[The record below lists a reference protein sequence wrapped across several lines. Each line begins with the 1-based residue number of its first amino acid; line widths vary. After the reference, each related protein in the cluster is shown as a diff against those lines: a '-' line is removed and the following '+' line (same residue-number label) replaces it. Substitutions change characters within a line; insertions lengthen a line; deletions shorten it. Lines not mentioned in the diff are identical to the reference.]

1 MKSSYFLVRLLGLGV
16 QQGQSALAEQVQR
29 DDGGGQ
35 GDNCGHPAGAKGTQ
49 WNIRPSQPS
58 PGISAALTMTA

>member
-16 QQGQSALAEQVQR
+16 QQGQNALAEQVQG

-35 GDNCGHPAGAKGTQ
+35 GDHCGPPRRGKGHTVEHPA
-49 WNIRPSQPS
+49 QPAQ